1 MLSYKNNS
9 YTRKHDMLKNLP
21 QSDYMTIT
29 FNVPEKD
36 ADQMRT
42 IIGPAGAGKLENSG
56 KL

>member
-1 MLSYKNNS
+1 
-9 YTRKHDMLKNLP
+9 MLKNLP